1 MTYTAATL
9 QQAIGQTVLVTLDRS
24 FTVAMRVLDAKTAYG
39 VPRVQVTP
47 VSGTGTAW
55 IDVTR
60 CSRSEEQPN
69 QRAGRIEP

>member
-9 QQAIGQTVLVTLDRS
+9 SQAIGQTVSVRFDS
-24 FTVAMRVLDAKTAYG
+24 FQVAMRVLDAKTAYG

-47 VSGTGTAW
+47 CQGTGTAW

-60 CSRSEEQPN
+60 CSRTDDQEV
-69 QRAGRIEP
+69 

>member
-9 QQAIGQTVLVTLDRS
+9 SQSIGQTVNVTLDKS
-24 FTVAMRVLDAKTAYG
+24 FTVAMRVLNAKVSYG

-47 VSGTGTAW
+47 CQGTGTAW

-60 CSRSEEQPN
+60 CSRTNE
-69 QRAGRIEP
+69 

>member
-9 QQAIGQTVLVTLDRS
+9 SQAIGQTVSVRFDG
-24 FTVAMRVLDAKTAYG
+24 FQVAMRVLDAKTAYG

-47 VSGTGTAW
+47 ISGTGTAW

-60 CSRSEEQPN
+60 CSIPDAEQ
-69 QRAGRIEP
+69 QVTR